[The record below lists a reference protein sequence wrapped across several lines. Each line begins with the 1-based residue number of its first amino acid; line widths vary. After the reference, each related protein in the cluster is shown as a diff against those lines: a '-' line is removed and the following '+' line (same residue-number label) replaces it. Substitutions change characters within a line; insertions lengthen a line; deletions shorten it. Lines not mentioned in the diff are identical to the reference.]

1 MPSSPADSHALE
13 QETARRQAIRSSLL
27 AWAKHTL
34 EPAGFAPAAHHRLLI
49 EELTKL
55 TRGETDRL
63 MILMPPGSAKS
74 TYVSILFPAWWFP
87 QHPAS
92 SIIAASHTADLAEHF
107 GRQIRNL
114 ILANEKRLGFTLA
127 TDNRAAARWQIST
140 KGEYYAAGIRGP
152 ITGRRADLA
161 IIDDPIKSQAEADS
175 PSLREHIWNWY
186 RSDLLTRLKPKAR
199 VVLVMT
205 RWHEDDLGGRLL
217 DLYPKEW
224 RCLRLPALAE
234 ANDPLGRPHGA
245 PLWPEWEDASSL
257 TRKRSAIGERAW
269 AALFQQTPHPP
280 DGNLF
285 AVKNVQILDTT
296 PAPAGRVVR
305 AWDLAATEHAGGTD
319 PDWTVGV
326 KLTRD
331 ATGRFVILDI
341 LRLRGSPNQVEELI
355 TKTAVADGASV
366 TIGIPQD
373 PGQAGK
379 VQVTYLPNCS

>member
-1 MPSSPADSHALE
+1 
-13 QETARRQAIRSSLL
+13 
-27 AWAKHTL
+27 
-34 EPAGFAPAAHHRLLI
+34 
-49 EELTKL
+49 
-55 TRGETDRL
+55 
-63 MILMPPGSAKS
+63 
-74 TYVSILFPAWWFP
+74 
-87 QHPAS
+87 
-92 SIIAASHTADLAEHF
+92 
-107 GRQIRNL
+107 
-114 ILANEKRLGFTLA
+114 
-127 TDNRAAARWQIST
+127 ARWQIST
-140 KGEYYAAGIRGP
+140 RGEYYAAGIRGP

-161 IIDDPIKSQAEADS
+161 IIDDPIKSQADADS

-186 RSDLLTRLKPKAR
+186 RSDLLTRLKPRAR

-217 DLYPKEW
+217 DLHPNEW

-234 ANDPLGRPHGA
+234 ANDPLGRPYGT

-257 TRKRSAIGERAW
+257 ARKRSAIGERAW

-285 AVKNVQILDTT
+285 AVKNIQIVDTP

-305 AWDLAATEHAGGTD
+305 AWDLAATEQAGGTD
-319 PDWTVGV
+319 PDWTVGL

-331 ATGRFVILDI
+331 ATGRFIILDI
-341 LRLRGSPNQVEELI
+341 LRLRGSPNQVEDLI
-355 TKTAVADGASV
+355 TKTAAADGPSV

-379 VQVTYLPNCS
+379 VQVTYLTSRLAGFHVSSSRESGAKATRAMPVASQLEAGNLAIVRAPWNGALLEELRNFPHGAKDDQVDALSRAFAMLTATASPARRLNVLLMAR